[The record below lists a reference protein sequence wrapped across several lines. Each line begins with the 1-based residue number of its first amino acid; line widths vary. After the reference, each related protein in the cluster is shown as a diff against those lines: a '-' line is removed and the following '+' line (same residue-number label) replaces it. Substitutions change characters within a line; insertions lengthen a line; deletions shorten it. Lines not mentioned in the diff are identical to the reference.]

1 MRMFDPA
8 IFTKGF
14 LPNGWPVCPNCGQDE
29 LVPEGSACN
38 LICENCDWK
47 EVMATMQTDHEKQ
60 IEALKADL
68 YRVEAERNAW
78 RKIAEGRKAL
88 LICYRLGHAGHAK
101 ADQALDLIENG
112 ESELRALLENPAD
125 GGEISR

>member
-8 IFTKGF
+8 IFKKGV

-47 EVMATMQTDHEKQ
+47 EVMATMQTDHERQ
-60 IEALKADL
+60 IEALKKDL
-68 YRVEAERNAW
+68 YRVEAEKLKLEEKLKLADSECDAVEADLVAHKAASNVLDDHNADMYW
-78 RKIAEGRKAL
+78 REYEHSKA
-88 LICYRLGHAGHAK
+88 AG
-101 ADQALDLIENG
+101 
-112 ESELRALLENPAD
+112 
-125 GGEISR
+125 GGK